1 MIIIAQV
8 ILVIATLIL
17 AGKDA
22 SSYLLKD
29 KNPQDQV
36 LTIKRINRWHR
47 DGIFLYALYILVL
60 AFQVNWWHL
69 CIYATLI
76 RLATFDL
83 AFNFWAGLDFKFLG
97 STSKV
102 DQFFSKI
109 FGKYG
114 ALNKSLIFLVIL
126 IALNIFLK

>member
-1 MIIIAQV
+1 MILVAQV
-8 ILVIATLIL
+8 ILIIATLIL

-36 LTIKRINRWHR
+36 LTIKRIDRWHR
-47 DGIFLYALYILVL
+47 DGILLYALYILIL

-76 RLATFDL
+76 RLAI
-83 AFNFWAGLDFKFLG
+83 LDFRFLG

-102 DQFFSKI
+102 DQFFVKI

-114 ALNKSLIFLVIL
+114 ALEKSMIFLIIL
-126 IALNIFLK
+126 IVLNIFLK

>member
-1 MIIIAQV
+1 MILVAQV
-8 ILVIATLIL
+8 ILIIATLIL

-36 LTIKRINRWHR
+36 LTIKRIDRWHR
-47 DGIFLYALYILVL
+47 DGILLYALYILIL

-76 RLATFDL
+76 RLAIFDI
-83 AFNFWAGLDFKFLG
+83 AFNFWAGLDFRFLG

-102 DQFFSKI
+102 DQFFVKI

-114 ALNKSLIFLVIL
+114 ALEKSMIFLIIL
-126 IALNIFLK
+126 IVLNIFLK